1 MLSGPDFLPA
11 WEPDQA
17 AESQALGTPEGEL
30 HLRFYA
36 GSSLE
41 FALPAVGI
49 REVIAQPPERISVI
63 PNTSPLL
70 LGAINLRGR
79 IIWVADLGMFLGDSL
94 PLNTDRPEIPVI
106 VIEDEDQE
114 TVLGLAV
121 DQVASMEWHDVETLE
136 LASQVPD
143 SMVPFLKGEWVLD
156 RKSQRFIRL
165 LDQLSILRSP
175 RWSM

>member
-1 MLSGPDFLPA
+1 MLSGPDFLTA

-17 AESQALGTPEGEL
+17 AESQVLGTPEGAL

-49 REVIAQPPERISVI
+49 REVIAQPLDRISAI

-70 LGAINLRGR
+70 LGMLNLRGR
-79 IIWVADLGMFLGDSL
+79 IIWVADLGMFLGDPL
-94 PLNTDRPEIPVI
+94 PLNTDCPEIPVI
-106 VIEDEDQE
+106 VIEDEDQQ
-114 TVLGLAV
+114 TMLGLAV
-121 DQVASMEWHDVETLE
+121 DQVVSMEWLDVETLE

-156 RKSQRFIRL
+156 QKPQRFLRL

-175 RWSM
+175 RWAM